1 MAELY
6 KIDKT
11 TELGSVTLNVENLT
25 NMCTY
30 YEEVIGLDVL
40 NQSDKRVELGTEEN
54 QKVLLT
60 LVKEEVQGTPT
71 KKAGLFHTA
80 FLLPSRKDLGNVLYS
95 YLSREIPIGG
105 ASDHGYS
112 EALYLQDPE
121 GNDIEIYA
129 DKPKEEWDIQPDGTI
144 PGITIQMDANGVI
157 ESRDEG
163 QIDKFPAGT
172 VIGHVHLSVSNLE
185 ATHEFYVDV
194 LGLDLKYNYGDQAKF
209 LAAGE
214 YHHHVGAN
222 TWAGENVPKREE
234 TDLGL
239 RSYSFVV
246 PNDQA
251 LKNVEANLEKLDMQ
265 FTEEVSGA
273 ISLFDPNGVKVI
285 VEAASQK

>member
-121 GNDIEIYA
+121 GNGIEIYA

-251 LKNVEANLEKLDMQ
+251 LKNVEVNLEKLDMQ

>member
-25 NMCTY
+25 NMRTY